1 MTSITFVPW
10 HCYKL
15 WFLVVVN
22 IFTIISCNIVNTVTN
37 ACCFV
42 SPTLVS
48 WHLHVLHAYLN
59 TMQSTFLMFCGQI
72 HFGFWQK
79 GFLSLY
85 YSIFVDLAFR
95 AVFDR
100 LCNYTFALA
109 LSLVSCIICSEYS
122 WTQFN
127 LICWNKHPTCIL
139 SANWLKNQ
147 TSYDKILFEC
157 NFLCLSHCSVQC
169 GLLLVCWTIWVH
181 FD

>member
-1 MTSITFVPW
+1 M
-10 HCYKL
+10 CYML
-15 WFLVVVN
+15 
-22 IFTIISCNIVNTVTN
+22 
-37 ACCFV
+37 
-42 SPTLVS
+42 
-48 WHLHVLHAYLN
+48 YLN

-109 LSLVSCIICSEYS
+109 LSLVSCIFCSEYS

-147 TSYDKILFEC
+147 TSYDDFVWMQFPVLVP
-157 NFLCLSHCSVQC
+157 LQCSVWFVI
-169 GLLLVCWTIWVH
+169 GLLDYLSAFWLNLLVWFYAVIQKLLWSAGT
-181 FD
+181 